1 MFAFNVVIII
11 ALVIVALS
19 ILGMLVRIMLGP
31 SLADR
36 VVALDAI
43 GIQLMAIVALFSIF
57 LDTKY
62 MISAILLIG
71 IIAFLGT
78 AVFAKYMQ
86 KGKVIEHDR
95 NSND

>member
-1 MFAFNVVIII
+1 MSAFNIVIII
-11 ALVIVALS
+11 ALIIVALS
-19 ILGMLVRIMLGP
+19 ILGMLVRVILGP

-43 GIQLMAIVALFSIF
+43 GIQLMAIVALFSIS

-62 MISAILLIG
+62 MIVTILLIG

-86 KGKVIEHDR
+86 EGQVIEHDR
-95 NSND
+95 HDND

>member
-1 MFAFNVVIII
+1 MSAFNIVIII
-11 ALVIVALS
+11 ALIIVALS
-19 ILGMLVRIMLGP
+19 ILGMLVRVILGP

-62 MISAILLIG
+62 MIVTILLIG

-86 KGKVIEHDR
+86 EGQVIEHDR
-95 NSND
+95 HDND

>member
-1 MFAFNVVIII
+1 MFAYNVVIII
-11 ALVIVALS
+11 ALIVVALS
-19 ILGMLVRIMLGP
+19 ILGMLVRVILGP

-43 GIQLMAIVALFSIF
+43 GIQFMAIVALFSIF

-62 MISAILLIG
+62 MIVTILLIG

-86 KGKVIEHDR
+86 EGKVIDHDR
-95 NSND
+95 RDND